1 MICTPHLQ
9 YLLYFLL
16 LGLEDEFPDIDK
28 LTITDWLGEK
38 WAKDSGKKAAHP
50 NSRFCAPV
58 SQCPIIDPDWEKP
71 AGVPVE
77 AILFGGRR
85 PDGVPLIYES
95 FDWEHG
101 VFLGACVKSE
111 ATAAAEY
118 KGRAVMHDPF
128 AMRPFFGYN
137 IGHYIQH
144 WLDMKKRPNAKLPKI
159 FHVNWFRQEDNN
171 FLWPGKDF
179 KFVKKFRSKNCIYI

>member
-1 MICTPHLQ
+1 M
-9 YLLYFLL
+9 
-16 LGLEDEFPDIDK
+16 LGLEEEFPDIDK

-38 WAKDSGKKAAHP
+38 WEKSSGKKAAHP

-71 AGVPVE
+71 EGVPVE

-95 FDWEHG
+95 FSWEHG

-111 ATAAAEY
+111 ATAAAEF
-118 KGRAVMHDPF
+118 KGRAIMHDPF

-137 IGHYIQH
+137 IGNYIQH
-144 WLDMKKRPNAKLPKI
+144 WLDMQKKPNAKLPKI
-159 FHVNWFRQEDNN
+159 FHVNWFRQENDK
-171 FLWPGKDF
+171 FLWPGTF
-179 KFVKKFRSKNCIYI
+179 SCGVI